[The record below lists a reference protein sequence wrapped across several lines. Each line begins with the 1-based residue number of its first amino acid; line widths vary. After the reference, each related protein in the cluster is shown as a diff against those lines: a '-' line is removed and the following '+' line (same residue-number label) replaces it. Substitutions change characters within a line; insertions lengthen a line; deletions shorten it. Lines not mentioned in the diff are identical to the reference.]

1 MELMIFNFL
10 NGNYAVDLKKIKVVL
25 VYSQVQITKLYAEKP
40 WVSGVTNLRGEVVP
54 VIDLRVRFGHT
65 EPTFEKNCVIMVIK
79 TNEDKLIGIIVDNIV
94 SIKEINSEIIA
105 NAPDLGVG
113 IEPEFIVGLYKDSNK
128 EMITLL
134 DIDKILKIDRLTS

>member
-1 MELMIFNFL
+1 MIFNFL